1 MNVRKPWNLRYLDD
15 YSQAIGPVV
24 SLKFFGSPGNF
35 HLLIVC

>member
-24 SLKFFGSPGNF
+24 SLKFFGSPRNF